1 MKMNEDLSKI
11 RQRISQLSKRRQM
24 LENKIMN
31 TGDILKASY
40 YERFI
45 VCGKPNCKCMHGE
58 KHGPIP
64 WITCKKETKTVS
76 TSVPSNNVA
85 RAKEMTENYKTF
97 RNAQKEIK
105 KINNEINELI
115 QEILKIKEG
124 DIDEII
130 KK

>member
-1 MKMNEDLSKI
+1 
-11 RQRISQLSKRRQM
+11 
-24 LENKIMN
+24 
-31 TGDILKASY
+31 
-40 YERFI
+40 
-45 VCGKPNCKCMHGE
+45 MHGE

>member
-1 MKMNEDLSKI
+1 MNEDLSKI

-64 WITCKKETKTVS
+64 WITCK
-76 TSVPSNNVA
+76 
-85 RAKEMTENYKTF
+85 
-97 RNAQKEIK
+97 
-105 KINNEINELI
+105 
-115 QEILKIKEG
+115 
-124 DIDEII
+124 
-130 KK
+130 